1 MSTFQ
6 AKIGPPRILAGIL
19 AIGYA
24 VVNISIAMVTRG
36 EFVPWRHVDEIL
48 ALAFGVLNLAQEL
61 ILSYFRN
68 RILIIEMNEQGLLD
82 RRIMYERLAWDDIEW
97 IEPHPGGVAD
107 RLRVKAHVR
116 LTPFGAVRNRL
127 LRLVRQIPEGEVVIT
142 FGGLNK
148 AAAQAAAWLADYQPR
163 LIPDVWKIEKVRHE
177 GEVAVSHREICLQAY
192 VYPRA
197 WLSYLITGVVVSAV
211 AVAFTSP
218 FLSPM
223 LTNGAFSTDLT
234 QWALF
239 GTTLA
244 MIVGSAAVA
253 FGIYARLSRAAEG
266 VMVLSQTGLSDIR
279 ISSQFI
285 PWNQIDHVTF
295 HWLNNGRL
303 VNESIAVEVQVQE
316 GVQLKPPEGLIFK
329 LAYYWRRATTPE
341 LFTLVHSGTTTSV
354 SEIIDHIERHKL
366 PVAVREIARN

>member
-1 MSTFQ
+1 MNSFQ

-24 VVNISIAMVTRG
+24 VVNISIAMITRG
-36 EFVPWRHVDEIL
+36 EFVPWRHMDEIL
-48 ALAFGVLNLAQEL
+48 ALAFGALNLVQEL
-61 ILSYFRN
+61 ILSNFRN
-68 RILIIEMNEQGLLD
+68 RILIVEMNEHGLFD

-107 RLRVKAHVR
+107 RLRVKAQVR

-127 LRLVRQIPEGEVVIT
+127 LQLVRHIPEGEVVIT

-163 LIPDVWKIEKVRHE
+163 LIPDVWKIATVRHE
-177 GEVAVSHREICLQAY
+177 GALPTNHQDICLRAH

-197 WLSYLITGVVVSAV
+197 WLSYLIGGVILLAV
-211 AVAFTSP
+211 LIALLPTFAVPSLVQGRIP
-218 FLSPM
+218 
-223 LTNGAFSTDLT
+223 TDIAQL
-234 QWALF
+234 ALL
-239 GTTLA
+239 GMILGIL
-244 MIVGSAAVA
+244 IVGGLVTLQ
-253 FGIYARLSRAAEG
+253 IYLRLSSTRAG
-266 VMVLSQTGLSDIR
+266 VIVLSQTGLTDIR

-295 HWLNNGRL
+295 HWLNTGRL
-303 VNESIAVEVQVQE
+303 VNESVAVEVQLQE
-316 GVQLKPPEGLIFK
+316 GFQLKPPEGLIFK
-329 LAYYWRRATTPE
+329 LAHYWRKATTPE

>member
-1 MSTFQ
+1 MSSFQ

-127 LRLVRQIPEGEVVIT
+127 LQLVRQIPEGEVVIT

-163 LIPDVWKIEKVRHE
+163 LIPDVWKIAAVRHD
-177 GEVAVSHREICLQAY
+177 GEVPTEHRDICLRAH

-197 WLSYLITGVVVSAV
+197 WLSYLIGGVILLGILIALLPTFVVPSLV
-211 AVAFTSP
+211 NERFP
-218 FLSPM
+218 
-223 LTNGAFSTDLT
+223 TDFAQL
-234 QWALF
+234 ALL
-239 GTTLA
+239 GT
-244 MIVGSAAVA
+244 IVGAAIIG
-253 FGIYARLSRAAEG
+253 GIATLQIYLRLSSTRAG
-266 VMVLSQTGLSDIR
+266 VIILSQTGLSDIR